1 MEAFVRATRRGGV
14 IAILMMS
21 IIAGCGLVSALFNGD
36 IVARL
41 STGTLLGVLTILML
55 PMITIGLLR
64 LDQET
69 ARERGSRR
77 GA

>member
-21 IIAGCGLVSALFNGD
+21 IIAGCGLVSALFSGD

-41 STGTLLGVLTILML
+41 STGTLLGVLTILTL

-69 ARERGSRR
+69 AREQGSRR